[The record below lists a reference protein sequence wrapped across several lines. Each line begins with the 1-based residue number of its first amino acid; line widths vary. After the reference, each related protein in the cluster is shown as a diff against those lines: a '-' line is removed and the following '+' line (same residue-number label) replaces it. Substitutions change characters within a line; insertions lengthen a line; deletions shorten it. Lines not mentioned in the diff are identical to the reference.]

1 MTFDPKN
8 IIIDHDAHRFGTEEV
23 SGYVTHVLC
32 LQGQYDF
39 TFNGEPM
46 TLRSGEL
53 MIVPSAEFVDPGQGS
68 CDFRCT
74 VIYVV
79 QEFLRT
85 CTPKN
90 NYDVFGVLSL
100 FNNPI
105 IPLEPAQLQQCCRD
119 YADVE
124 ERLSQTHHHFQ
135 QDIMESVTRM
145 LFLDFYEFHA
155 SHYGMRDIS
164 LQNSELMNRF
174 IALLEEGHYMQRRD
188 IGFYAD
194 KLCVTAKY
202 LSEVCKQTSGMAA
215 NYWINRFTALHI
227 RRLLLEKKL
236 SLTEISD
243 MLEFSSPAY
252 FTRFVRNNLGMPPSA
267 FRE

>member
-8 IIIDHDAHRFGTEEV
+8 IIIDHDAHRLGTEEV
-23 SGYVTHVLC
+23 SRYVSHMLC

-46 TLRSGEL
+46 TLRAGEL
-53 MIVPSAEFVDPGQGS
+53 MIVPSAEFIDSGQGS
-68 CDFRCT
+68 GDFRCS

-79 QEFLRT
+79 MEFLRT

-105 IPLEPAQLQQCCRD
+105 IPLEPAQLQQCRRD
-119 YADVE
+119 YAAVE
-124 ERLSQTHHHFQ
+124 ERLSQTDHHFQ

-174 IALLEEGHYMQRRD
+174 IALLEEGHYMRRRD
-188 IGFYAD
+188 VGFYAD

-202 LSEVCKQTSGMAA
+202 LSEVCKQASGMAA